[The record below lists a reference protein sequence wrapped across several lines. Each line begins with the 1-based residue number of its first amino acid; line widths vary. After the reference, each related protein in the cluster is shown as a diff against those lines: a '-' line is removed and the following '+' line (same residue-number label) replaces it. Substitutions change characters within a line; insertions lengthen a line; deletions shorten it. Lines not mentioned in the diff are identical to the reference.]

1 MSRAEKLTSGQLG
14 ALHSVSPVC
23 YKCVI
28 DADASSGT
36 AFTFDYKIDIVDI
49 VARSTATVTSATATV
64 SDGTNDITDALDID
78 TVDVRDVPATIDT
91 TYAEGLS
98 GVTITTASAAD
109 RCVVYVYGLRV

>member
-1 MSRAEKLTSGQLG
+1 MPKLNKLTSGSLG
-14 ALHSVSPVC
+14 TLHSVTPVC

-36 AFTFDYKIDIVDI
+36 AFAFEYPIDIVDVI
-49 VARSTATVTSATATV
+49 ARSTATVASATATV

-78 TVDVRDVPATIDT
+78 TVAVRDVPATIDS
-91 TYAEGLS
+91 TYASGLS

-109 RCVVYVYGLRV
+109 RAIVYIYGLRV